1 MADVLTAMLG
11 SGNDDLYTE
20 IIKENLEQRVLIF
33 NDEVNDSLIEN
44 YILYIM
50 KWNREDK
57 DLPINKRQKITII
70 LSSPG
75 GDCFIGFGG
84 MVNCIEQS
92 KTPIRVV
99 GIGLIASMGFH
110 IYIACK
116 ERYALKDS
124 IFLMHDGEK
133 SAQSSGGKFK
143 DVARFFDNMDDRTK
157 QHVLKYTK
165 MTEEF
170 YEEHLDREFYMYA
183 DEAKE
188 LGCVDKIIGED
199 CELDEIL

>member
-143 DVARFFDNMDDRTK
+143 DVAQFFDNMDERTK
-157 QHVLKYTK
+157 QHVLKYTT
-165 MTEEF
+165 MDEDF
-170 YEEHLDREFYMYA
+170 YEKHLDREFYMYA
-183 DEAKE
+183 DEAKS

-199 CELDEIL
+199 CDLDEIL

>member
-70 LSSPG
+70 L
-75 GDCFIGFGG
+75 
-84 MVNCIEQS
+84 
-92 KTPIRVV
+92 
-99 GIGLIASMGFH
+99 
-110 IYIACK
+110 
-116 ERYALKDS
+116 
-124 IFLMHDGEK
+124 
-133 SAQSSGGKFK
+133 
-143 DVARFFDNMDDRTK
+143 
-157 QHVLKYTK
+157 
-165 MTEEF
+165 
-170 YEEHLDREFYMYA
+170 
-183 DEAKE
+183 
-188 LGCVDKIIGED
+188 
-199 CELDEIL
+199 